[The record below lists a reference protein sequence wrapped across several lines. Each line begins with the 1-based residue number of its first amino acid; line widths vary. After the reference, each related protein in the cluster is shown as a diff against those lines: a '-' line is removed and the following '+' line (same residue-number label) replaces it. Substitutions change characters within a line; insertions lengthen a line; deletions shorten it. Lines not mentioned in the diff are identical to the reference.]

1 MKTHSMPSS
10 RDPKPFARRRS
21 LAALALVAA
30 GLCAATAHAS
40 IVNPSF
46 EDVYIPPRFQ
56 DVLLPVGWNVFD
68 APPDAGPDWWDDHS
82 ASVWGDEWGWVTP
95 PDGTR
100 VLFVTSGAR
109 VWQTVTLTGGDQILL
124 DVFVW
129 SDGWTVGS
137 AGMSISNGQS
147 TWSSSL
153 EFDSSW
159 GVINTGWQQ
168 ITLTVPASGTY
179 ELTLFNGL
187 GGDGGAL
194 AFFDNIRVIP
204 TPGAAA
210 LLGLSS
216 VLVARRR
223 RRSEEHSPVRQQIR
237 PARAYL

>member
-10 RDPKPFARRRS
+10 RDHKPSARPRS
-21 LAALALVAA
+21 LAAFVLVAA

-46 EDVYIPPRFQ
+46 EDVYNHPRFQ
-56 DVLLPVGWNVFD
+56 EFLLPVGWDVPD
-68 APPDAGPDWWDDHS
+68 AHPDAGPDWWEWS
-82 ASVWGDEWGWVTP
+82 GVYIWEWGGFVTP
-95 PDGTR
+95 TDGTR
-100 VLFVTSGAR
+100 LVFVSPGLR
-109 VWQTVTLTGGDQILL
+109 IWQTVTLTAGDQILL

-137 AGMSISNGQS
+137 AGMWISNGQS

-153 EFDSSW
+153 EFNSFD
-159 GVINTGWQQ
+159 GVIDTGWQQ
-168 ITLTVPASGTY
+168 LTLTVPASGDY
-179 ELTLFNGL
+179 ELSLFNQLYGA
-187 GGDGGAL
+187 GGGL

-223 RRSEEHSPVRQQIR
+223 RR
-237 PARAYL
+237 

>member
-10 RDPKPFARRRS
+10 RDPKPSARPRS
-21 LAALALVAA
+21 LAVFALVAA

-46 EDVYIPPRFQ
+46 EDVYNHPRFQ
-56 DVLLPVGWNVFD
+56 EVLLPVGWNVFD
-68 APPDAGPDWWDDHS
+68 APPDAGPSWWEEHGPW
-82 ASVWGDEWGWVTP
+82 VVEWDGLST
-95 PDGTR
+95 DGTR
-100 VLFVTSGAR
+100 ALLTLHDNR
-109 VWQTVTLTGGDQILL
+109 IWQTVPLTGGDQIVL

-129 SDGWTVGS
+129 SDGWTVGGV
-137 AGMSISNGQS
+137 GMWISNGQS

-153 EFDSSW
+153 EFNSSD
-159 GVINTGWQQ
+159 GVIYTGWQQ
-168 ITLTVPASGTY
+168 LTLTVPASGTY
-179 ELTLFNGL
+179 ELSLLNGL

-223 RRSEEHSPVRQQIR
+223 RRSEEHSPMR
-237 PARAYL
+237 